1 MLIKAEVSLPQPE
14 KISKHKRS
22 LTLAFLS
29 SNLDRVGSGRINRP
43 VVGVGILGALR
54 GTDLDGSSEGFSAEA
69 NQNWNNLLRLK
80 MLQPMHDLNT
90 LLK

>member
-29 SNLDRVGSGRINRP
+29 GNLDRVGSGRINRP
-43 VVGVGILGALR
+43 IVGVGVLGVLR
-54 GTDLDGSSEGFSAEA
+54 GTDLDGSSDGFSAEA
-69 NQNWNNLLRLK
+69 NQNWRSLFLLRILHPA
-80 MLQPMHDLNT
+80 LGEGA
-90 LLK
+90 